1 MLENNAKE
9 SVKPNLFIVGTVG
22 FYKFLISLNPK
33 SLAVG
38 LIVGW
43 LIIPSPMALLFP
55 KPIQQALKNVSCGV
69 NEVYQRLGI

>member
-1 MLENNAKE
+1 MLNNNPVT
-9 SVKPNLFIVGTVG
+9 SGVVGV
-22 FYKFLISLNPK
+22 YNFLTSLNPK

-38 LIVGW
+38 LIIGW

-69 NEVYQRLGI
+69 NQVYQRLEI